1 MAHPYFCYRTINL
14 INISEFSPNFACALI
29 LWRVV
34 LRLVM
39 GKFHHFWQSYLPMTW
54 QWQGIIVSLFFFHLQ
69 ELKYELEKKIDIVQ
83 ASIKEALDSVEN
95 NKADKKDEGA
105 QQLQKL
111 KSSTTDLKVRFDTV
125 SQCVKLCKFSHG
137 GRPAIFHHNYPKYVD
152 SITFYFTIQGPVV
165 RSIVSLKSLLVV
177 KMLTVLVST
186 ISDSQLF

>member
-1 MAHPYFCYRTINL
+1 
-14 INISEFSPNFACALI
+14 
-29 LWRVV
+29 
-34 LRLVM
+34 M
-39 GKFHHFWQSYLPMTW
+39 GKFHQFLTELSAHDMTMAEYYCFT
-54 QWQGIIVSLFFFHLQ
+54 FFFHLQ

-137 GRPAIFHHNYPKYVD
+137 GRPAIFIHV
-152 SITFYFTIQGPVV
+152 II
-165 RSIVSLKSLLVV
+165 L
-177 KMLTVLVST
+177 
-186 ISDSQLF
+186 